1 MATVLLVEDDDQ
13 VRVLAE
19 SYLEEQGHEVLSA
32 GTAPGALA
40 LLAKSSQLELLFTNV
55 DLKGEIAAGI
65 GLAHE
70 AVNRRPNRKVLYTTE
85 RNLTDGMKARFV
97 KNSAFHCR
105 SESRSCRES
114 GEGVGGIFGIAPA
127 PAAIDANIDAGPV
140 VDRQHRRNVDRRCA
154 RWRQIGS
161 QGRSAKADNHTH
173 ANDSAN
179 DSTHDPSH
187 VCRHALCISHDC
199 GHINFTARA

>member
-70 AVNRRPNRKVLYTTE
+70 AVNRRPNLKVLHDRTQSDRRHE
-85 RNLTDGMKARFV
+85 G
-97 KNSAFHCR
+97 AFCQKLGL
-105 SESRSCRES
+105 SLSLRE
-114 GEGVGGIFGIAPA
+114 
-127 PAAIDANIDAGPV
+127 PV
-140 VDRQHRRNVDRRCA
+140 VPGKRRR
-154 RWRQIGS
+154 RWRYIW
-161 QGRSAKADNHTH
+161 HC
-173 ANDSAN
+173 
-179 DSTHDPSH
+179 PSPS
-187 VCRHALCISHDC
+187 RH
-199 GHINFTARA
+199 